1 MSEEQKEYITYAVAV
16 SFFAVGATGVVAAV
30 YMYFS

>member
-1 MSEEQKEYITYAVAV
+1 MSETQKEYLTYAVAV
-16 SFFAVGATGVVAAV
+16 SFFAVGATGVAAAM